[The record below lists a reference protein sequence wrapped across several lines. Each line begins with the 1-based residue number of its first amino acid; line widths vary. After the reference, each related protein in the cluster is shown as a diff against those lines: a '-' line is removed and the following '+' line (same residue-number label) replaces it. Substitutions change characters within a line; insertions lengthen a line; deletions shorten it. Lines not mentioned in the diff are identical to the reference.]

1 MNNEVI
7 TVRAKDIHQVRKLET
22 VGIEI
27 STLLNYFKQR
37 KSEIMAIP
45 FKELRYLSD
54 EQIRYYDKIRDT
66 INDTVNTLEIMDR
79 GNLIAQYANIF
90 DKLYR
95 NQDIME
101 EQKNG

>member
-7 TVRAKDIHQVRKLET
+7 TVKAKDIHQVRKLET
-22 VGIEI
+22 VVIEI

-45 FKELRYLSD
+45 FKEIRHLSN
-54 EQIRYYDKIRDT
+54 EQLMYYDQIRDT
-66 INDTVNTLEIMDR
+66 INDTVLTLETMDR
-79 GNLIAQYANIF
+79 GAIAQYANIF

-101 EQKNG
+101 EQNNE

>member
-7 TVRAKDIHQVRKLET
+7 TVKAKDIHQVRKLET
-22 VGIEI
+22 VVIEI

-45 FKELRYLSD
+45 FKEIRHLSN
-54 EQIRYYDKIRDT
+54 EQIMYYDQIRDT
-66 INDTVNTLEIMDR
+66 INDTILTLETMDR
-79 GNLIAQYANIF
+79 GAIAQYANIF

-101 EQKNG
+101 EQNNE

>member
-7 TVRAKDIHQVRKLET
+7 TVKAKDIHQVRKLET
-22 VGIEI
+22 VCIEI

-45 FKELRYLSD
+45 FKEIRHLSN
-54 EQIRYYDKIRDT
+54 EQIMYYDQIRDT
-66 INDTVNTLEIMDR
+66 INDTVLTLETMDR
-79 GNLIAQYANIF
+79 VAIAQYANIF

-101 EQKNG
+101 EQNNE

>member
-1 MNNEVI
+1 M
-7 TVRAKDIHQVRKLET
+7 
-22 VGIEI
+22 GIEI

-45 FKELRYLSD
+45 FKEIRHLSN
-54 EQIRYYDKIRDT
+54 EQIMYYDQIRDT
-66 INDTVNTLEIMDR
+66 INDTVLTLETMDR
-79 GNLIAQYANIF
+79 GAIAQYANIF

>member
-7 TVRAKDIHQVRKLET
+7 TVKAKDIHQVRKLET
-22 VGIEI
+22 VVIEI

-45 FKELRYLSD
+45 FKEIRHLSN
-54 EQIRYYDKIRDT
+54 EQIMYYNQIRDT
-66 INDTVNTLEIMDR
+66 INDTVLTLETMDR
-79 GNLIAQYANIF
+79 GAIAQYANIF

-101 EQKNG
+101 EQHNE

>member
-7 TVRAKDIHQVRKLET
+7 TVKAKDIHQVRKLET
-22 VGIEI
+22 VVIEI

-45 FKELRYLSD
+45 FKEIRHLSN
-54 EQIRYYDKIRDT
+54 EQIMYYDQIRDT
-66 INDTVNTLEIMDR
+66 INDTVLTLETMDR
-79 GNLIAQYANIF
+79 GAIAQYANIF

-101 EQKNG
+101 EQNNE